1 MTAGHSAPTV
11 FLVDDDG
18 PVLKAQ
24 ARLLREH
31 GFQTALFESAEDF
44 LAQHDAAAPGCLVLD
59 VSLPGLDGLAL
70 QRRLIEVGRSLP
82 IVFVTGNGDI
92 PKSVQAVK
100 AGAVDFLTK
109 PVAGA
114 TLLAAVR
121 AAVAQDA
128 LARLTRDDDE
138 ALRQRVA
145 SLTARE
151 REVLAGLASGKLN
164 KQIAGELGIAEATV
178 KFHRARL
185 MERMRARTVAELMY
199 LAARLELGPVDGQ
212 ASSPDEA
219 PDSPLPRP

>member
-1 MTAGHSAPTV
+1 MTSGPRAPTV
-11 FLVDDDG
+11 FLVDDDQ

-44 LAQHDAAAPGCLVLD
+44 LAQRDASAPGCLLLD
-59 VSLPGLDGLAL
+59 INLPGLDGLAL
-70 QRRLIEVGRSLP
+70 QRRLAEVGQSLP
-82 IVFVTGNGDI
+82 IVFLTGNGDI
-92 PKSVQAVK
+92 PKSVQAIK

-114 TLLAAVR
+114 SLLAAVR

-128 LARLTRDDDE
+128 LARLARDDDQ
-138 ALRQRVA
+138 ALRQRHA

-151 REVLAGLASGKLN
+151 REVLARLASGKLN

-185 MERMRARTVAELMY
+185 MERMGARTVAELMH
-199 LAARLELGPVDGQ
+199 LAARLELSPAGGPPAPAGE
-212 ASSPDEA
+212 SPD
-219 PDSPLPRP
+219 PPMPRS

>member
-1 MTAGHSAPTV
+1 MTANPSVPTV

-44 LAQHDAAAPGCLVLD
+44 LAQHDASAPGCLVLD
-59 VSLPGLDGLAL
+59 INLPGLDGLAL
-70 QRRLIEVGRSLP
+70 QRRLAEVGAPLP
-82 IVFVTGNGDI
+82 IVFLTGNGDI

-114 TLLAAVR
+114 TLLAAVQ

-128 LARLTRDDDE
+128 LARLARDDDRP
-138 ALRQRVA
+138 LRKRHA
-145 SLTARE
+145 SLTTRE

-185 MERMRARTVAELMY
+185 MERMQARTVAELMH
-199 LAARLELGPVDGQ
+199 LAARLEL
-212 ASSPDEA
+212 
-219 PDSPLPRP
+219 

>member
-1 MTAGHSAPTV
+1 MTANPSVPTV

-44 LAQHDAAAPGCLVLD
+44 LAQHDASAPGCLVLD
-59 VSLPGLDGLAL
+59 INLPGLDGLAL
-70 QRRLIEVGRSLP
+70 QRRLAEAGAPLP
-82 IVFVTGNGDI
+82 IVFLTGNGDI

-114 TLLAAVR
+114 TLLAAVQ

-128 LARLTRDDDE
+128 LARLARDDDRP
-138 ALRQRVA
+138 LRKRHA
-145 SLTARE
+145 SLTTRE

-185 MERMRARTVAELMY
+185 MERMQARTVAELMH
-199 LAARLELGPVDGQ
+199 LAAQLEL
-212 ASSPDEA
+212 
-219 PDSPLPRP
+219 